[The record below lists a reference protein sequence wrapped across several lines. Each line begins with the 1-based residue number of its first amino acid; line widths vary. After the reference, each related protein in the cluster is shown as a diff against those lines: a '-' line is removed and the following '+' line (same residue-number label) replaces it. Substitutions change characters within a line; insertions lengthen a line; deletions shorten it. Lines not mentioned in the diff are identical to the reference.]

1 MSEIKDAQ
9 GPISQKVWDPLVRVL
24 HWMLVLSV
32 LAAWLTQEGGGR
44 WHEWTGYVALGV
56 VAVRFIWG
64 WAGSARAR
72 FAAFVRGPAA
82 TLAYAQQVLLHREA
96 RYLGHNPLGGW
107 MVVALLADVALTSLS
122 GWLYTTDA
130 YWGVK
135 WVEEVHEAFANA
147 LLPLV
152 ALHVAGVIF
161 TSWRHRENLVAA
173 MVHGRK
179 RQPAGDDV
187 S

>member
-1 MSEIKDAQ
+1 VDVTVPAAN
-9 GPISQKVWDPLVRVL
+9 QKVWDPLVRVL
-24 HWMLVLSV
+24 HWTLVASV
-32 LAAWLTQEGGGR
+32 LLSWITRDGGGL

-64 WAGSARAR
+64 WTGPARAR
-72 FAAFVRGPAA
+72 FAAFVRSPAA
-82 TLAYAQQVLLHREA
+82 TLGYAQRVLSHREP
-96 RYLGHNPLGGW
+96 RHLGHNPLGGW
-107 MVVALLADVALTSLS
+107 MVVALLADVALTGLS
-122 GWLYTTDA
+122 GWLYTTDRF
-130 YWGVK
+130 WGVE
-135 WVEEVHEAFANA
+135 WVEELHEAFANA

-179 RQPAGDDV
+179 RPPVADDV
-187 S
+187 A